1 MSVPRA
7 GRAIAALGIV
17 AMLGTATCD
26 RGGGGFA
33 EEDLDAIVLTPV
45 DAPEGTTYSR
55 AVSGFQDLTGFA
67 RNADEK
73 EALVVDGFI
82 AGHLALF
89 APDGASEPGE
99 GAGLPQDAPFAQG
112 ITGLFDDD
120 AGASRALGRFLEDL
134 QTRQLDSAAVVEAL
148 EFGDESYGFRGDA
161 AGSNVLMYAWRID
174 NLILV
179 VGGAGSMPS
188 EDVRAL
194 AMAVEDRAMSA
205 S

>member
-1 MSVPRA
+1 MSMPRA
-7 GRAIAALGIV
+7 GRSIAALGIV

-26 RGGGGFA
+26 GSGGGFA

-99 GAGLPQDAPFAQG
+99 GAALPQDAPFAQG

-120 AGASRALGRFLEDL
+120 DGASRALGRFLEDL
-134 QTRQLDSAAVVEAL
+134 QTRQLDTATVVEAL
-148 EFGDESYGFRGDA
+148 EVGDESYAFEGDA
-161 AGSNVLMYAWRID
+161 AGSNVLMYAWRD
-174 NLILV
+174 RNLIVV
-179 VGGAGSMPS
+179 VGGAGSMPAD
-188 EDVRAL
+188 EVRAL
-194 AMAVEDRAMSA
+194 AMAVQDRAMGA